1 MSAST
6 IISQA
11 FGEDANLYTTVL
23 GLEMTGES
31 VSASQLRKAY
41 YRQALKYHPD
51 KQQNKTPE
59 EMEDARLKF
68 EAISVAYS
76 ILSDEDRRKVYDED
90 GEMDDNDE
98 LGSGSNSDVWKDY
111 FTGLFG
117 KVTTEDIDKFTETYK
132 CSEEEEQ
139 DVLKYYTQFQGDL
152 GKMLECVMCSE
163 DIDKERWVEDYIKP
177 AIERGTVKNY
187 LDTVN
192 NTLHSNLEDEYYD
205 DNDDTES
212 EEGTS
217 NTTTATTNKRKPA
230 SKSKSNVKSTA
241 KSTKKK
247 KNDGPSLDLISAIQ
261 GRARGGAGNLI
272 AELEARY
279 SNQNK
284 GKKKGKGSKM
294 MDQDPIPDDEFERI
308 QQRLGKRR

>member
-23 GLEMTGES
+23 GLEMAGES
-31 VSASQLRKAY
+31 ISASQLRKAY

-59 EMEDARLKF
+59 EIEDARLKF
-68 EAISVAYS
+68 EAVSVAYS

-98 LGSGSNSDVWKDY
+98 LSGSNSDVWKDY

-117 KVTTEDIDKFTETYK
+117 KVTTEDIDKFTESYK

-163 DIDKERWVEDYIKP
+163 DIDKQRWVEDYIKP
-177 AIERGTVKNY
+177 AIEKRTVENY
-187 LDTVN
+187 LDTVHK
-192 NTLHSNLEDEYYD
+192 TLLSNPEDGAFD
-205 DNDDTES
+205 GNDDDTES
-212 EEGTS
+212 EED
-217 NTTTATTNKRKPA
+217 TATKKRKPA
-230 SKSKSNVKSTA
+230 SKNKDKTKPTTKSS
-241 KSTKKK
+241 KKK
-247 KNDGPSLDLISAIQ
+247 KDNGPSMDLIAAIQ

-279 SNQNK
+279 SNNNGK
-284 GKKKGKGSKM
+284 KKKGKGSSKM
-294 MDQDPIPDDEFERI
+294 MDDDPIPDDEFERI
-308 QQRLGKRR
+308 QKSLGKKKK